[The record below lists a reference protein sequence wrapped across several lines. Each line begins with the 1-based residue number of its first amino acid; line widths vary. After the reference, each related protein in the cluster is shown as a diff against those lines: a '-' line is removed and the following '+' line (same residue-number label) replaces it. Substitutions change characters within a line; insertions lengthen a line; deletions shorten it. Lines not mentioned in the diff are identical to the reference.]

1 MKNATTA
8 LAARSVATLSV
19 AALLAA
25 CATTPTGPTVQV
37 LPAPG
42 KSFAAF
48 QDEVTVCKHYAS
60 TQVEDQA
67 QGANERSL
75 GALLLG
81 GALGAA
87 LGGAIGGGSGAG
99 IGAAGGGV
107 AGTALG
113 GGQAMSGQ
121 GGIQQQYDN
130 AYAQCMYAKGNQVA
144 PAGYY
149 TMPGSAV
156 GAP

>member
-1 MKNATTA
+1 MKNAKSAAAPLA
-8 LAARSVATLSV
+8 L
-19 AALLAA
+19 AALLAG
-25 CATTPTGPTVQV
+25 CATTPAGPTVQV

-48 QDEVTVCKHYAS
+48 QDEVMVCKQYAASQVQGQAES
-60 TQVEDQA
+60 T
-67 QGANERSL
+67 NERSL

-87 LGGAIGGGSGAG
+87 LGGAIGGGEGAG

-113 GGQAMSGQ
+113 GAQALGSKGD
-121 GGIQQQYDN
+121 IQQQYNN
-130 AYAQCMYAKGNQVA
+130 AYVQCMYAKGNQVA

-149 TMPGSAV
+149 TMPGRAV
-156 GAP
+156 PAP